1 MAEVRYDVR
10 VDSWSCLVTNQSRK
24 AFGGRKIRQR
34 TVIHLRGRT
43 VGDEDGLPTS
53 VYLTF
58 ERGGQDHEP
67 SITLSAVDTADR
79 LRVDAFFVHG
89 QEAATLA
96 VLQSG
101 YATWARYR
109 ENLVGQVAFTLESGP
124 EVGSAPQALT
134 NPG

>member
-10 VDSWSCLVTNQSRK
+10 VESWYCLVTNQSRK

-43 VGDEDGLPTS
+43 AGSDSLPTG

-58 ERGGQDHEP
+58 ERGAQAYEP
-67 SITLSAVDTADR
+67 TISVSDTGEER
-79 LRVDAFFVHG
+79 LRIDAFFVHG

-96 VLQSG
+96 ILRSG
-101 YATWARYR
+101 YATWARFS
-109 ENLVGQVAFTLESGP
+109 EDLVGQVAFTLESGP
-124 EVGSAPQALT
+124 GAGAAPQA
-134 NPG
+134 PAAAD

>member
-10 VDSWSCLVTNQSRK
+10 VDSWYCLVTNQSRK

-34 TVIHLRGRT
+34 TVIHLRGRV
-43 VGDEDGLPTS
+43 VGEEDGMPTS

-67 SITLSAVDTADR
+67 SITLSDVDDDR
-79 LRVDAFFVHG
+79 LRIDAYFVHG

-109 ENLVGQVAFTLESGP
+109 ENLVGQVGFTLESGP
-124 EVGSAPQALT
+124 EAGAAPQALT